1 MPKSRVLAGEAAME
15 ENDVETMHYNQWTN
29 TDRANL
35 ETCIV
40 PVEDFLDVF
49 MAALKKIAIA

>member
-1 MPKSRVLAGEAAME
+1 ME
-15 ENDVETMHYNQWTN
+15 ENDVETMHY
-29 TDRANL
+29 DRANL